1 MTALKSLC
9 VENFVA
15 FQQPLKWTQHAS
27 LNVIIGENDTGKT
40 HLLKLLYAMSRSIED
55 HSKKQAG
62 PEPKELS
69 ELLAQK
75 LRWTFLP
82 QKLEL
87 GRLVTRGSGNRLSV
101 ELCWNAGGHLKF
113 RFGKDTVE
121 CIRIRPIV
129 PPAPRG
135 EFSIDDALAE
145 IGAADTPTKLSECK
159 AWLNETARPPAKYK
173 PQIKA
178 ALDDRAAKND
188 VEAQQR
194 ATRTEDREPGA
205 DDE

>member
-1 MTALKSLC
+1 MSNEATAPVHYKSMFQGDKTSPYLFAC
-9 VENFVA
+9 HLGFNDLTVTIKSVVEGKIKGTGGLESGKPVIHFVESGVR
-15 FQQPLKWTQHAS
+15 PLALNKTNGAAIVS
-27 LNVIIGENDTGKT
+27 LYGTPKVSEWVGKRIT
-40 HLLKLLYAMSRSIED
+40 LY
-55 HSKKQAG
+55 
-62 PEPKELS
+62 P
-69 ELLAQK
+69 
-75 LRWTFLP
+75 T
-82 QKLEL
+82 
-87 GRLVTRGSGNRLSV
+87 VTT
-101 ELCWNAGGHLKF
+101 
-113 RFGKDTVE
+113 FGKDTVE